1 MQKVK
6 SATVAGLLGI
16 FLGQYGAH
24 DWYLGKKVK
33 GAIHVTLAAA
43 GLILIMIATIIVANL
58 NEFRLAV
65 YGPPAYLI
73 VMYIIACLALI
84 GNAIWGLVEGIILL
98 AKGDAGLQA
107 QGYTTV
113 LGAGNQKAVSKA
125 PVKATSQAVSI
136 KPATKPAPKPLDPKT
151 KKKIILWTCVGGG
164 IFVAL
169 SIIAIIFSLVFR
181 IDYGES
187 YRKAGEV
194 GEELSELISDTGA
207 CERVAS
213 YVNST
218 WTNEKTYNDYVSKC
232 LDSLDHDDSEIVAL
246 GKTSGVKRDQD
257 TKAQYDKFKKAYDQA
272 FPDQSDVEAALKVY
286 KAWHTFVVKSNTAT
300 SAIKDDDAYRK
311 AADALKESG
320 NSTLVDYAD
329 GWLER
334 GLAYSKAYREYA
346 EGENKGTSAARTAM
360 VEARTNFR
368 SYINQNEPDVE
379 DIVEF
384 EPGDT
389 SDVYSTFKK
398 LYSMISDAYEENY
411 DGKGDCVELLDSVY
425 CD

>member
-33 GAIHVTLAAA
+33 GAIHVALVAT
-43 GLILIMIATIIVANL
+43 GLILVMIAAIIAANL
-58 NEFRLAV
+58 NEFRLAI

-73 VMYIIACLALI
+73 IMFVIAYLI
-84 GNAIWGLVEGIILL
+84 LFGNGIWALVEGIILL

-107 QGYTTV
+107 QGYTTA
-113 LGAGNQKAVSKA
+113 LGAGAQANASKA
-125 PVKATSQAVSI
+125 TTKTTPTKV
-136 KPATKPAPKPLDPKT
+136 ATKSGPKPLDPKT
-151 KKKIILWTCVGGG
+151 KKKIIMWTCIGGG
-164 IFVAL
+164 VFVAL
-169 SIIAIIFSLVFR
+169 SIFAIIFSLIFR

-187 YRKAGEV
+187 YRKAEEV
-194 GEELSELISDTGA
+194 MDELSDISGNTSA
-207 CERVAS
+207 CSRVAS

-232 LDSLDHDDSEIVAL
+232 LDSLDHDDSKIIEL
-246 GKTSGVKRDQD
+246 GKTSGVKRDEKI
-257 TKAQYDKFKKAYDQA
+257 KAQYDKFKKAYDQA
-272 FPDQSDVEAALKVY
+272 FPDQSGVEATLKIY
-286 KAWHTFVVKSNTAT
+286 KAWHTFVVKANAAT
-300 SAIKDDDAYRK
+300 NAIKDDDAYRK
-311 AADALKESG
+311 AADALKESD
-320 NSTLVDYAD
+320 NNTLIEYAD

-334 GLAYSKAYREYA
+334 GLAYSKAYRDYM
-346 EGENKGTSAARTAM
+346 EGDNKGSSAARTAM
-360 VEARTNFR
+360 TEARTSFR
-368 SYINQNEPDVE
+368 SFVNQNEPDIE
-379 DIVEF
+379 DIAEF

-411 DGKGDCVELLDSVY
+411 DGKGDCIELLDSVY